1 MVIYARGKTLQ
12 AGFDFSPKWLK
23 GETIVVAVNSFI
35 CRLPQCFLAYIFFEK
50 FLLNPMVE
58 ASAKP
63 GTRFLKVPKL
73 FGRVSGD
80 IILFVSSKRR
90 RLEAQNF
97 AVCFSC
103 FPFTTHEKTSPA
115 ELAVRSFTNGFSGPK
130 SFRNFRETGHRVFLY
145 CIDRLADFAILV
157 NIKALSNIIVAKVPK
172 SLIFGF

>member
-50 FLLNPMVE
+50 FLLVPMVE
-58 ASAKP
+58 ASVKP
-63 GTRFLKVPKL
+63 GTCFSKVPKL

-80 IILFVSSKRR
+80 IILFASSKRR

-97 AVCFSC
+97 AVFFIC
-103 FPFTTHEKTSPA
+103 FPFTTHEKPSPA
-115 ELAVRSFTNGFSGPK
+115 ELAVRSFGPEKFLGLSRNRPLSIFLFYCFSI
-130 SFRNFRETGHRVFLY
+130 V
-145 CIDRLADFAILV
+145 
-157 NIKALSNIIVAKVPK
+157 LSPSKGSK
-172 SLIFGF
+172 

>member
-1 MVIYARGKTLQ
+1 MVIYPRVKTHQ

-35 CRLPQCFLAYIFFEK
+35 CRFPQCFLVYIFFEK
-50 FLLNPMVE
+50 FLLVPMVE

-63 GTRFLKVPKL
+63 GTRFSKVPKL

-97 AVCFSC
+97 AVYVHVFQLFSIYN
-103 FPFTTHEKTSPA
+103 T
-115 ELAVRSFTNGFSGPK
+115 
-130 SFRNFRETGHRVFLY
+130 
-145 CIDRLADFAILV
+145 
-157 NIKALSNIIVAKVPK
+157 
-172 SLIFGF
+172 